1 MKCWSCNK
9 DVPAGAKTCPSC
21 AADLSQSDNKGRR
34 ETQNE
39 GDGVLPISANA
50 GYVPKPPPVA
60 PKPQPVIQERR
71 TRQESDPD
79 LRAAIPGGMGYVP
92 DARQGAVPPA
102 SGDAPPSRKP
112 RAQPV
117 VRGAPPERGMTRLDE
132 AGDGTLLVEKAGHR
146 RVIGWMV
153 SFDFNEVGQDY
164 VLRAGKS
171 MIGRDRD
178 CDISLFFDDLV
189 GRKHAELLYRSG
201 KLTVKDKYT
210 TNGTFVCG
218 TDIGADGTARLN
230 NGDTLRV
237 GRSTFKIFLLDEEE
251 VKELWPRKA

>member
-1 MKCWSCNK
+1 MKCWSCEQ
-9 DVPAGAKTCPSC
+9 DVPAGARACPGCS
-21 AADLSQSDNKGRR
+21 ADLSQSDNKGRR

-39 GDGVLPISANA
+39 GDGVLPLSANV
-50 GYVPKPPPVA
+50 GYVPKPQP
-60 PKPQPVIQERR
+60 PVIQERR

-79 LRAAIPGGMGYVP
+79 LRAAIPGGLGYVP
-92 DARQGAVPPA
+92 DRQSPLPHGPSGVPSP
-102 SGDAPPSRKP
+102 RKP
-112 RAQPV
+112 NAQPV
-117 VRGAPPERGMTRLDE
+117 ARAAPPARGMTRLDE
-132 AGDGTLLVEKAGHR
+132 AGDGALIPEKAGHR
-146 RVIGWMV
+146 RVVGWMV

-189 GRKHAELLYRSG
+189 GGKHAELLYRSG
-201 KLTVKDKYT
+201 KLYVKDNFS

-218 TDIGADGTARLN
+218 EDIGADRTAELS

-251 VKELWPRKA
+251 VRTLWPRRA